1 MTTVTEKAWLGQLNE
16 DLVDAGNGHRLH
28 IDVISP
34 FLAMQDAA
42 HKDGIDLQLVSSY
55 RDFDRQTAIFNRK
68 WTGKAQLL
76 DVNGSLLS
84 FDSLRDDEKL
94 HAILTWSALPGGSR
108 HHWGTDIDVYD
119 RASVKHWG
127 GQFNLVETEYEAGGP
142 CYALACWLG
151 ENMSRF
157 GFYRPFSV
165 SRGGVAAEPWH
176 LSFKETADTFE
187 KARNLQGLTAAIE
200 QSDIE
205 GKSCILSQLPA
216 LYNRY
221 VLNNG
226 VSPTETV

>member
-157 GFYRPFSV
+157 GWTRNLASSPSCTFMPRRHAGRS
-165 SRGGVAAEPWH
+165 AEPW
-176 LSFKETADTFE
+176 
-187 KARNLQGLTAAIE
+187 
-200 QSDIE
+200 
-205 GKSCILSQLPA
+205 SCPFC
-216 LYNRY
+216 
-221 VLNNG
+221 
-226 VSPTETV
+226 

>member
-1 MTTVTEKAWLGQLNE
+1 MNQIPQQAWLGQHN
-16 DLVDAGNGHRLH
+16 DYLVDAGNGHRLH
-28 IDVISP
+28 QEVISP

-42 HKDGIDLQLVSSY
+42 QNDGIDLQLVSSF

-76 DVNGSLLS
+76 DDNGTELS
-84 FDSLRDDEKL
+84 FETLSDHEKL

-119 RASVKHWG
+119 RAAVHNWG
-127 GQFNLVETEYEAGGP
+127 GDFSLVESEYLSGGP
-142 CYALACWLG
+142 CHNLSCWLAD
-151 ENMSRF
+151 NMEQF

-165 SRGGVAAEPWH
+165 NRGGVAIEPWH
-176 LSFKETADTFE
+176 LSFKSTASNFE
-187 KARNLQGLTAAIE
+187 NARNLDGFTQAIE

-205 GKSCILSQLPA
+205 GKACILPQLSN

-221 VLNNG
+221 VLNKG
-226 VSPTETV
+226 R